1 MAVLSDFRYENPGLI
16 ERTVTYGTTVQCDST
31 QSVTGYACWIKNRQ
45 KAFPLPSTDYNEIW
59 IRFDAYFK
67 TVTSALRVYAYNS
80 DVDIIGAHIFYNG
93 AIDVWNG
100 PNNYKE
106 YNKSITFSGLNS
118 FILRIVKS
126 STSTSNDGIILLW
139 ANSDA
144 EPLIAEYGIN
154 TYSSYLLTDIY
165 LQSDSDDTVF
175 SNIIISNKSLTMAD
189 RANIGREWVQPSLSK
204 NGTFGE
210 DELAIRRS
218 DGSANIFNILATN
231 IPDDGYG
238 LREYIDI
245 FIKPDLK
252 IKNFIFVED
261 SSHLINDDW
270 TILQSSNGVE
280 YQSIKTVHQDGHYVV
295 LQIDN
300 NEQYHYYRFV
310 TANDIHFLTRLYIDA
325 ETENDSSFQ
334 FDLSRK
340 LSNSEICNF
349 DLSRKLSNRD
359 TETFDLLR
367 IITDKQ
373 IVAERF
379 DLSRKVSRTVS
390 ESFDLKRSLP
400 SSNFHLTESFD
411 IARNVLRTVSETFDL
426 SRKLSELVV
435 QHHSTDREVYF
446 NLVQNHS
453 TWRSVNGTVSIRFDT
468 CVKSNQVFSYTGNRL
483 FTPGGMRL
491 ASFSI
496 EINESS
502 VSDKITLGIANNILQ
517 PLSSVKG
524 KLLDYDYDMLVQST
538 QQQGILTTV
547 QTMLDW
553 KKVTGTVLRYP
564 DFDGSG
570 KAKSSSTNQSPR
582 VDFDYIGGELRI
594 WATIAGSID
603 SSKKKPTTKASCHLD
618 YIAKAM
624 GYSSCEK
631 YFDDFTPSNGC
642 ANESAS
648 YISLISNFFSW
659 TKDIPWHEINVF
671 GRGNTLYA
679 VQRGHEPNTVDITTM
694 RHTVPTVLREAVM
707 IYKAKIKV
715 DGDGAKVKLDVSKE
729 DGISANKYDNY
740 RNSYHTGNSSHSV
753 GYDKAGRPISHKIEN
768 ADGSTETIEY
778 EYSGD
783 SYVDRVHE
791 IHTRTD
797 KNGKTEVT
805 EVWHTS
811 IGSGREITDGSG
823 SDGSISGS
831 ALTTNRTSDFSST
844 GDKLI
849 VTASMDGNRSATYI
863 ADDTYGNYMKWTT
876 SDDGSDSDPFPI
888 VGGGYDYF
896 DEIKAYNGNKVQ
908 EIRTLDIMSP
918 VRNGVPDYKHIIDY
932 RDAILLDGNKYYLV
946 SNSVNLTPVEFKQSL
961 KIIRWE

>member
-1 MAVLSDFRYENPGLI
+1 MLVASQEVTCDTTKSNTGRAINNANKQKCFPIPGSKEL
-16 ERTVTYGTTVQCDST
+16 
-31 QSVTGYACWIKNRQ
+31 WIK
-45 KAFPLPSTDYNEIW
+45 
-59 IRFDAYFK
+59 FDAYI
-67 TVTSALRVYAYNS
+67 VNGGSLRVYSEDSHGVYGVRLWHKAAT
-80 DVDIIGAHIFYNG
+80 DKTVI
-93 AIDVWNG
+93 W
-100 PNNYKE
+100 
-106 YNKSITFSGLNS
+106 LNDT
-118 FILRIVKS
+118 KKDQ
-126 STSTSNDGIILLW
+126 DGIVIDGLQRYVLHIK
-139 ANSDA
+139 SDA
-144 EPLIAEYGIN
+144 TNGLVELYIDNDSKPACSFTGNVNVSDDFIN
-154 TYSSYLLTDIY
+154 FYM
-165 LQSDSDDTVF
+165 QSDDGNNVLY
-175 SNIIISNKSLTMAD
+175 SNIIISNSI
-189 RANIGREWVQPSLSK
+189 IGINENAKNENQWVQPL
-204 NGTFGE
+204 
-210 DELAIRRS
+210 L
-218 DGSANIFNILATN
+218 SANGDF
-231 IPDDGYG
+231 
-238 LREYIDI
+238 
-245 FIKPDLK
+245 
-252 IKNFIFVED
+252 
-261 SSHLINDDW
+261 INDDFAVRKSNN
-270 TILQSSNGVE
+270 SSLAYYLFFKTNGGLYFNAGQYYDIHIKNKIYIDCFNIAISYNANGVN
-280 YQSIKTVHQDGHYVV
+280 YNTVQFTGKLLYSDDGNSYTELTSFNKNDVSNY
-295 LQIDN
+295 LIIDAKHS
-300 NEQYHYYRFV
+300 QHHYYRFSFDTITNSSDNSV
-310 TANDIHFLTRLYIDA
+310 GLLRINIDGVIS
-325 ETENDSSFQ
+325 NF
-334 FDLSRK
+334 LSR
-340 LSNSEICNF
+340 NF
-349 DLSRKLSNRD
+349 DLSRKLSNTESVKFDLSRTVTD
-359 TETFDLLR
+359 KQVITETFNLL
-367 IITDKQ
+367 
-373 IVAERF
+373 
-379 DLSRKVSRTVS
+379 RKVSRTVS
-390 ESFDLKRSLP
+390 ESFDLKRSLS

-411 IARNVLRTVSETFDL
+411 IARNVLRTLSETFDL

-435 QHHSTDREVYF
+435 QHHSTEREVYFNLVQNHSTEREVYF

-468 CVKSNQVFSYTGNRL
+468 CVKSNQVFNYTGNML
-483 FTPGGMRL
+483 STPGGMRL

-582 VDFDYIGGELRI
+582 VDFDYIGGELRV
-594 WATIAGSID
+594 WATTAGSID
-603 SSKKKPTTKASCHLD
+603 SSRKKPTTSASCHLD
-618 YIAKAM
+618 YIAQCM
-624 GYSSCEK
+624 GYTSCEK

-740 RNSYHTGNSSHSV
+740 RNSYNTGNSSHSV

-918 VRNGVPDYKHIIDY
+918 VRNGTPDYKHIIDY
-932 RDAILLDGNKYYLV
+932 RDAIMLDGKKYYLV
-946 SNSVNLTPVEFKQSL
+946 SNSVNFTTVEFKQSL

>member
-1 MAVLSDFRYENPGLI
+1 MADIWRYENEGYSEKMLVASQ
-16 ERTVTYGTTVQCDST
+16 EVTCDATKSN
-31 QSVTGYACWIKNRQ
+31 TGRAINNANRQ
-45 KAFPLPSTDYNEIW
+45 KCFPIPSSKELW
-59 IRFDAYFK
+59 IKFDAYI
-67 TVTSALRVYAYNS
+67 VNGGSLRVYS
-80 DVDIIGAHIFYNG
+80 GDSHGVDGVRLWHKAATDKT
-93 AIDVWNG
+93 AIWLNDT
-100 PNNYKE
+100 
-106 YNKSITFSGLNS
+106 NKDQ
-118 FILRIVKS
+118 
-126 STSTSNDGIILLW
+126 DGIVIDGLQRYVLHIK
-139 ANSDA
+139 SDA
-144 EPLIAEYGIN
+144 TNGLVELYIDNDSKPAC
-154 TYSSYLLTDIY
+154 SYAGNVNSGDAFSNFY
-165 LQSDSDDTVF
+165 MQSDNGNNALY
-175 SNIIISNKSLTMAD
+175 SNIIISNSI
-189 RANIGREWVQPSLSK
+189 IGINENAKNENQWVQPSLSK

-210 DELAIRRS
+210 DELAIRRN
-218 DGSANIFNILATN
+218 DGSTDIFSILQTNNSIVKAT
-231 IPDDGYG
+231 
-238 LREYIDI
+238 REYIDI

-261 SSHLINDDW
+261 SAHLINDDW

-280 YQSIKTVHQDGHYVV
+280 YQSIKTVHQNGTYVII
-295 LQIDN
+295 QIDN
-300 NEQYHYYRFV
+300 NEQYHYYRF
-310 TANDIHFLTRLYIDA
+310 AASEDKHWLLRLYIDA
-325 ETENDSSFQ
+325 ETATDSSFQ

-340 LSNSEICNF
+340 LSNIEICNF
-349 DLSRKLSNRD
+349 DLSRKLSHV
-359 TETFDLLR
+359 ESVTFDLLR
-367 IITDKQ
+367 TVTDKQ
-373 IVAERF
+373 VITETF

-390 ESFDLKRSLP
+390 ESFDLKRSLS
-400 SSNFHLTESFD
+400 SSNFHLTKSFD
-411 IARNVLRTVSETFDL
+411 IVRNVLRTVSETFDL

-435 QHHSTDREVYF
+435 QHHSTEREVYF
-446 NLVQNHS
+446 NLVQHHS

-468 CVKSNQVFSYTGNRL
+468 CVKSNNVFNYTGSVLQN
-483 FTPGGMRL
+483 PGSMRL
-491 ASFSI
+491 ASFAI
-496 EINESS
+496 EIAESS
-502 VSDKITLGIANNILQ
+502 VSDKITLGIVNSTLN
-517 PLSSVKG
+517 PLNSVKG

-538 QQQGILTTV
+538 QQQGILSTV

-603 SSKKKPTTKASCHLD
+603 SSKKKPTTKASYHLD
-618 YIAKAM
+618 YLAKAM

-715 DGDGAKVKLDVSKE
+715 DVDGAKVNLDVSKE
-729 DGISANKYDNY
+729 EGISANKYDNY
-740 RNSYHTGNSSHSV
+740 RNSYNTGNSSHSV
-753 GYDKAGRPISHKIEN
+753 GYDKAGRPISHTIKN

-797 KNGKTEVT
+797 KNGKAEVT
-805 EVWHTS
+805 EIWHTS

-896 DEIKAYNGNKVQ
+896 DEIKAYNGNKIQ
-908 EIRTLDIMSP
+908 ETLTLDIVSP

-932 RDAILLDGNKYYLV
+932 RDAIMLDGKKYYLV
-946 SNSVNLTPVEFKQSL
+946 SNSVNFTTVEFKQSL

>member
-1 MAVLSDFRYENPGLI
+1 MSESIKPKTYAAFLSNPQ
-16 ERTVTYGTTVQCDST
+16 ETY
-31 QSVTGYACWIKNRQ
+31 
-45 KAFPLPSTDYNEIW
+45 
-59 IRFDAYFK
+59 K
-67 TVTSALRVYAYNS
+67 T
-80 DVDIIGAHIFYNG
+80 
-93 AIDVWNG
+93 
-100 PNNYKE
+100 
-106 YNKSITFSGLNS
+106 
-118 FILRIVKS
+118 RIVALYQHDTEEVMKP
-126 STSTSNDGIILLW
+126 N
-139 ANSDA
+139 
-144 EPLIAEYGIN
+144 
-154 TYSSYLLTDIY
+154 IY
-165 LQSDSDDTVF
+165 ALY
-175 SNIIISNKSLTMAD
+175 
-189 RANIGREWVQPSLSK
+189 
-204 NGTFGE
+204 
-210 DELAIRRS
+210 DES
-218 DGSANIFNILATN
+218 
-231 IPDDGYG
+231 
-238 LREYIDI
+238 
-245 FIKPDLK
+245 
-252 IKNFIFVED
+252 
-261 SSHLINDDW
+261 
-270 TILQSSNGVE
+270 
-280 YQSIKTVHQDGHYVV
+280 
-295 LQIDN
+295 
-300 NEQYHYYRFV
+300 
-310 TANDIHFLTRLYIDA
+310 
-325 ETENDSSFQ
+325 TENIVSQ
-334 FDLSRK
+334 KFDLSRN
-340 LSNSEICNF
+340 LSNTESVKF
-349 DLSRKLSNRD
+349 DLSR
-359 TETFDLLR
+359 TV
-367 IITDKQ
+367 TDGQNISAK
-373 IVAERF
+373 F
-379 DLSRKVSRTVS
+379 DLSRIVSKSVS
-390 ESFDLKRSLP
+390 ESFDLKRIVS
-400 SSNFHLTESFD
+400 SSNIHITEPFD
-411 IARNVLRTVSETFDL
+411 LVRNVSRTVSEKFDL
-426 SRKLSELVV
+426 SRKISENSEHTVSEKYDLSRNLCKLVV
-435 QHHSTDREVYF
+435 QSHSTEREVYF

-468 CVKSNQVFSYTGNRL
+468 CVNSNNVFNYTGSVLQN
-483 FTPGGMRL
+483 PGSMRL
-491 ASFSI
+491 ASFAI
-496 EINESS
+496 EIAESS
-502 VSDKITLGIANNILQ
+502 VSDKITLGIVNSTLN
-517 PLSSVKG
+517 PLNSVKG

-538 QQQGILTTV
+538 QQQGILSTV

-553 KKVTGTVLRYP
+553 KKVTGMVLRYP

-570 KAKSSSTNQSPR
+570 KAKSSSPNQSPR

-594 WATIAGSID
+594 WATSAGSID
-603 SSKKKPTTKASCHLD
+603 SSKKKPTTKASYHLD
-618 YIAKAM
+618 YLAKAM

-715 DGDGAKVKLDVSKE
+715 DDDGAKVNLDVSKE
-729 DGISANKYDNY
+729 EGISANKYDNY

-753 GYDKAGRPISHKIEN
+753 GYDKVGRPISHIIKN

-783 SYVDRVHE
+783 SYVDSVHE

-849 VTASMDGNRSATYI
+849 VTASMDGNRTYI

-918 VRNGVPDYKHIIDY
+918 VRNGTPDYKHIIDY
-932 RDAILLDGNKYYLV
+932 RDAIMLDGKKYYLV
-946 SNSVNLTPVEFKQSL
+946 SNSVNFTTVEFKQSL